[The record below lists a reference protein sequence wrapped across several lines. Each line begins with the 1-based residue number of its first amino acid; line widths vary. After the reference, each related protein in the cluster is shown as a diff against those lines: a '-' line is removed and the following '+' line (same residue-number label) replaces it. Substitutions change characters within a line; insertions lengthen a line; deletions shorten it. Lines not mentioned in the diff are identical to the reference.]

1 MIKIIL
7 AILLLLSAG
16 PSFAQGLLPDV
27 TTAELSARLAATP
40 PDALQKLVVMWSD
53 NNHPIFTARRI
64 CFEALAEAKKSD
76 AIDPAITACERAA
89 TLARTPTLKFIAS
102 ILDAVNTPHVPR
114 IDK

>member
-1 MIKIIL
+1 MIKII
-7 AILLLLSAG
+7 IVVLLFASPAL
-16 PSFAQGLLPDV
+16 AQGLLPDV
-27 TTAELSARLAATP
+27 TTAELSARLAKTS

-64 CFEALAEAKKSD
+64 CFEALAQAKKSD

-89 TLARTPTLKFIAS
+89 TLAHTPTLRFIAS